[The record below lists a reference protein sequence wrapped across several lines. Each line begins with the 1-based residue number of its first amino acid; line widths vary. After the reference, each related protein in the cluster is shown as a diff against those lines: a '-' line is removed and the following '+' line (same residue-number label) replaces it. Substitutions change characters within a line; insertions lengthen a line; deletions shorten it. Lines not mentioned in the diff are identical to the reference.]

1 MSGDPAGARAA
12 YEEAASRTTS
22 LPQQRYL
29 HSRANKL

>member
-1 MSGDPAGARAA
+1 VLAGGGARAA

-29 HSRANKL
+29 HTRASRL